1 MSKKILIF
9 IWAICM
15 PWLVFAENLPDTLL
29 VNNTQQ
35 LLLKFPTSIQ
45 YVDLGSNDIVG
56 KMWSQKMYLSLK
68 SRNAEI
74 ESTTISVVTSDGKY
88 FSYVLKY
95 SKNLQVLAYNINDGI
110 IKHNDA
116 EVSISKTKNN
126 QNVDIDEEVSNE
138 EKEKLFN

>member
-74 ESTTISVVTSDGKY
+74 ESTTILPVA
-88 FSYVLKY
+88 F
-95 SKNLQVLAYNINDGI
+95 
-110 IKHNDA
+110 
-116 EVSISKTKNN
+116 
-126 QNVDIDEEVSNE
+126 
-138 EKEKLFN
+138 